1 MKLSELRGSMT
12 QRELANQLRV
22 SCSSLGKYERGERTP
37 RDNVKKRIAEYF
49 GKSVQEIF
57 FDD

>member
-12 QRELANQLRV
+12 QRELANQLHV